1 MPVRR
6 RRPAFKLDANRRDAV
21 LLFLLRVLL
30 IETLLPAPGFSLVRP
45 EAAKLAQ
52 NLLRPTTRTLRT
64 GPRASERTVPGR
76 AGANTGA
83 RRWLRVPCRRTFLA
97 RRLRALCVGK
107 KHRPSTPAPKHSAQ
121 SHSQNAVTQPEC
133 LWRRRRAGCAGGV
146 KTTARSSRRAPAE
159 APPSGSTSTASSNGG
174 AQAQVRERPTA
185 AASACTSTAMR

>member
-83 RRWLRVPCRRTFLA
+83 RRWLRVPCRRTFFGPPPT
-97 RRLRALCVGK
+97 RTLRGK
-107 KHRPSTPAPKHSAQ
+107 
-121 SHSQNAVTQPEC
+121 E
-133 LWRRRRAGCAGGV
+133 
-146 KTTARSSRRAPAE
+146 
-159 APPSGSTSTASSNGG
+159 
-174 AQAQVRERPTA
+174 AQAQH
-185 AASACTSTAMR
+185 ACTEAQRAVALAERRHSA